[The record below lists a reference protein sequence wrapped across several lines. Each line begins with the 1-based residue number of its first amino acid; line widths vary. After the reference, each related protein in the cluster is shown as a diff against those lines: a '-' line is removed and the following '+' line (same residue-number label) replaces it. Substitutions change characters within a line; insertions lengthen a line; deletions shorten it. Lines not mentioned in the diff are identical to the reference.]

1 MVKVQK
7 FSFPYGFITDDLEL
21 KEKIRFSL
29 STDGKINNLEFDDCK
44 DLKIDF
50 NHPNHNKIILP
61 GLINSHVH
69 IGDSFVKEAGYNKG
83 LIETV
88 APPDGIK
95 HKLLKRGK
103 EKQKLKGIKEAAWEM
118 ISNGITCFIDFR
130 ENSIEGINLL
140 KKALSD
146 QPIQYLILGRFTQS
160 DEIEEIF
167 RNADGIGLS
176 SYGKVDKEISAIIAR
191 NKKKYGKLVSCHHA
205 ELIRKPEQ
213 FEKIIEDD
221 IIDIIVHG
229 TQLNA
234 TDLYKMQNTNIKLI
248 LCPRCN
254 GYFGVGFPPIVE
266 VLDQNIPISIGTD
279 NIMANAPNLFEEIRY
294 LYLLFRV
301 LNNERNSNIRLDAKK
316 LLQIITINAAKNFN
330 LQSKIGSI
338 MEGKQADF
346 IVIDLN
352 SPNFY
357 CNIAD
362 QYNIYPLV
370 VQRTTSENIKEVYI
384 KGEKVFER
392 K

>member
-1 MVKVQK
+1 MVKVRK
-7 FSFPYGFITDDLEL
+7 FSFSYGFIGDDLGL

-29 STDGKINNLEFDDCK
+29 STEGMINNLEFDDCK
-44 DLKIDF
+44 DLKINY
-50 NHPNHNKIILP
+50 NHLNHNKIILP

-95 HKLLKRGK
+95 HIQLKQGRR
-103 EKQKLKGIKEAAWEM
+103 KQKLKGIKEAAREM

-130 ENSIEGINLL
+130 ENSVEGINLL
-140 KKALSD
+140 KKALNE
-146 QPIQYLILGRFTQS
+146 QPIKCLILGRFTQAG
-160 DEIEEIF
+160 EIKEIF
-167 RNADGIGLS
+167 RNAEGIGLS
-176 SYGKVDKEISAIIAR
+176 SYSKVDKEISAIMAR
-191 NKKKYGKLVSCHHA
+191 YKKKYDKLVSCHHA

-213 FEKIIEDD
+213 FEKLIEDG

-234 TDLYKMQNTNIKLI
+234 TDLYKMQQSNIKLI

-266 VLDQNIPISIGTD
+266 VIDQNIPISIGTD

-294 LYLLFRV
+294 LYLLYRV
-301 LNNERNSNIRLDAKK
+301 LNNRTNSNFRLDAKK
-316 LLQIITINAAKNFN
+316 LLQMITINAAQNFN
-330 LQSKIGSI
+330 LENEIGSI

-352 SPNFY
+352 SSNY
-357 CNIAD
+357 YTNILD
-362 QYNIYPLV
+362 QDNIYPLI
-370 VQRTTSENIKEVYI
+370 VQRTTPENIKEVYI

-392 K
+392 L